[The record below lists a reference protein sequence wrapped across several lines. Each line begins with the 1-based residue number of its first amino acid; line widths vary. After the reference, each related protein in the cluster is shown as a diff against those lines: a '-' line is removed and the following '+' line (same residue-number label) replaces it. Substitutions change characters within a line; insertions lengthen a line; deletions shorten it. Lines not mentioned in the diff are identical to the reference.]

1 MMERGGASWVRV
13 GREEKKRYFRSLKR
27 DSEREREEKFGPF
40 RTNEYIYTERAVGWG
55 RPLSNRIFGNGES
68 VWLL

>member
-1 MMERGGASWVRV
+1 MEIGGEGGGGEEILSLAEEGQRDREGERG
-13 GREEKKRYFRSLKR
+13 
-27 DSEREREEKFGPF
+27 REEKFGPF